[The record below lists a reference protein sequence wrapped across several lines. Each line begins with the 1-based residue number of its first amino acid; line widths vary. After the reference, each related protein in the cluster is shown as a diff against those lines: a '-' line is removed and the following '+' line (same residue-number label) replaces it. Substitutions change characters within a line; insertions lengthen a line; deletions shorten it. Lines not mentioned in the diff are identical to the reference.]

1 MYFPL
6 QVVHQVGLAGVV
18 GSNVCVQMAH
28 RVTPSR
34 VAAPTAA
41 RMTGGES
48 AVCSVSY
55 TSMTSLVYLT
65 QNKEI
70 IILSVYV

>member
-1 MYFPL
+1 MCVFPL

-18 GSNVCVQMAH
+18 GSNVCVQMALH
-28 RVTPSR
+28 VTPSQ
-34 VAAPTAA
+34 VAAPRAA

-55 TSMTSLVYLT
+55 TSM
-65 QNKEI
+65 N
-70 IILSVYV
+70 